1 MNYPAL
7 SVNDL
12 VSACTQ
18 SSDEFAWAEFVRR
31 FHPLIASVTLRV
43 ARQWG
48 ERAPHVIDDLIQETY
63 LKLCASGLRSFRAT
77 RTDRPDA
84 IYAYVKVFTANL
96 AHDQLKAAKAQKR
109 GGSVDTS
116 SDGGEIDG
124 TGRVMP
130 TRTESVIE
138 RRLLLQEVESC
149 LTAVTPGSK
158 SERDRRIFWLYYR
171 VGLSA
176 NAIAH
181 LPTIDLTTKGVE
193 STILRLTR
201 LVRKQLG
208 EPRQRGTPN
217 IGPTKGMSTENSF

>member
-1 MNYPAL
+1 
-7 SVNDL
+7 
-12 VSACTQ
+12 
-18 SSDEFAWAEFVRR
+18 
-31 FHPLIASVTLRV
+31 
-43 ARQWG
+43 
-48 ERAPHVIDDLIQETY
+48 VIDDLIQETY
-63 LKLCASGLRSFRAT
+63 LKLCASGLRSFKAIRA
-77 RTDRPDA
+77 DRPDA
-84 IYAYVKVFTANL
+84 IFAYVRVFTANL
-96 AHDQLKAAKAQKR
+96 VHDQLKAAKAQKR

-116 SDGGEIDG
+116 SEHGEIAA
-124 TGRVMP
+124 TGRVMT

-149 LTAVTPGSK
+149 LTAVAPGAK

-176 NAIAH
+176 NAIAN

-208 EPRQRGTPN
+208 EPRQRGTTN